1 MSSSHRTAL
10 SLLLTVLLFSAI
22 CAAAFFGGFRYIE
35 MHYYEPRVVENITRT
50 LDAIGSE
57 YDEYTDDLIFSLAS
71 YTLSDQAKS
80 FIERDITESD
90 IEEREDLTGKL
101 MEKNPSLD
109 GIRLIESDGKH
120 LHYSTFPSDILSKS
134 DELISYRNYD
144 ELSEL
149 PFEFIASSDNGLY
162 PANEQELAA
171 RSSIYCDS
179 IRERIIFSMPYFD
192 RSTAYRGT
200 LIFYTS
206 TDDFLRR
213 IISKNVVQLN
223 TRSKLIS
230 KMDEEKNTQSASNTG
245 FAFGLPNV
253 GRDMLANEVQE
264 RWNSKLYGT
273 EQLAQTDSG
282 EILILVSG
290 TISRY
295 AKMGWIC
302 NESEFIFSDM
312 EKILLLICLF
322 LTVFLIIFLLF
333 NLRHD
338 DSVIIRE
345 RIHKFETTLFREYL
359 ERRNTE
365 DWKSLE
371 KNVQKRKQDV
381 NAEIIK
387 SLGRTGRKHSREISD
402 ALDTSWNEFLH
413 IISGNYKQ
421 SLEELTKPAPTQS
434 TSLQPVTV
442 VQKLP
447 SDSADSVE
455 ELEEIEEAEPVEEL
469 DEIPEA
475 EAVEELEE
483 ISDAEPVEELEEVQD
498 AEPVE
503 ELDEVQKAEPVEE
516 LDEVS
521 DAEST
526 EELEDEGMDREEENV
541 EPPLTF
547 ADIEEK
553 APVKVTEK
561 KESSSLIKLLEEED
575 FVNPSF
581 SDLDDDENASFWD
594 DNSSKVD
601 SGKSDN

>member
-10 SLLLTVLLFSAI
+10 SLLLTILLFSGI

-50 LDAIGSE
+50 LDSIGSE
-57 YDEYTDDLIFSLAS
+57 YDEYTDDLIFSLAT
-71 YTLSDQAKS
+71 YTLSDEAKS

-90 IEEREDLTGKL
+90 IDEREELTGKL

-120 LHYSTFPSDILSKS
+120 IHYSTFPSDILSKS

-144 ELSEL
+144 EIDEL
-149 PFEFIASSDNGLY
+149 PFEFLASTDNGLY
-162 PANEQELAA
+162 PANEQEIAT

-200 LIFYTS
+200 MIFYTS

-230 KMDEEKNTQSASNTG
+230 NMDEERNTQSAANTG

-253 GRDMLANEVQE
+253 GRDKLSGEIQK
-264 RWNSKLYGT
+264 RWNEKLYGT
-273 EQLAQTDSG
+273 EQLVQTDSG

-302 NESEFIFSDM
+302 NESEFTFSEM
-312 EKILLLICLF
+312 EKILLLLCLF
-322 LTVFLIIFLLF
+322 LTIFLIIFMLF
-333 NLRHD
+333 NLKHD

-345 RIHKFETTLFREYL
+345 RIHKFETVLFREYL
-359 ERRNTE
+359 ERRDTE

-371 KNVQKRKQDV
+371 KKVQKRKQDV
-381 NAEIIK
+381 NAEIIR

-421 SLEELTKPAPTQS
+421 SLEQLNNPQVHVQQS
-434 TSLQPVTV
+434 ASLQPVV
-442 VQKLP
+442 VQNQIQNVP
-447 SDSADSVE
+447 DDVE
-455 ELEEIEEAEPVEEL
+455 ELEEIPDAEP
-469 DEIPEA
+469 
-475 EAVEELEE
+475 VEELEE
-483 ISDAEPVEELEEVQD
+483 ISDAEQVEELEEIGDAEPVEELEEVSD

-503 ELDEVQKAEPVEE
+503 ELAEDLDENLDEAGTQSAGENVRENEPV
-516 LDEVS
+516 LKFS
-521 DAEST
+521 
-526 EELEDEGMDREEENV
+526 
-541 EPPLTF
+541 
-547 ADIEEK
+547 DIEEK
-553 APVKVTEK
+553 PPVTLEK
-561 KESSSLIKLLEEED
+561 RGPSSSFMKMLEEEE
-575 FVNPSF
+575 FGTPSF
-581 SDLDDDENASFWD
+581 SDLDDDDASFWD
-594 DNSSKVD
+594 ENSSKV
-601 SGKSDN
+601 GQGNTDNQ